1 MRRVFALPLLL
12 LLSLWLAAPAWAD
25 GLGSGSSFVS
35 AAVKK
40 VAPAVVRID
49 TERSVPKVGLDPSFN
64 DPLLRELFGDQL
76 PHSRERGQGSGI
88 VIDAKG
94 LVLTNAHVVEGADR
108 VEVTLA
114 DGRDVE
120 GTVLGSDAITDLAVV
135 SIPRGSGL
143 KAAPLGDSE
152 RLEVGDWAIALGTPY
167 GLERTVTLGIVS
179 SLHRNITS
187 LGFSDKRLDLI
198 QTDAAINPGNS
209 GGPLINASG
218 EVVGINTL
226 VRSGPGAGLG
236 FAIPIN
242 LAKGVAAQLGQGSTV
257 VHPYLGLQLVPL
269 NPRLARDNN
278 ADPNALLQLPERD
291 GALVQRVLPE
301 SPIRRPCCGWWR
313 PLRWARPCR
322 SRCCAGIN
330 SSSSRFGRQP
340 CPTPELRSRP
350 CCGVVM
356 ADLQDQMK
364 RAVAAAATE
373 QIRSGMVVGL
383 GSGSTAALMI
393 QALGAKLKSG
403 ELTDIVG
410 VTTSFQGEVL
420 AAELGIPLQ
429 SLNAVDR
436 IDLAIDG
443 ADEVDPAFQLIK
455 GGGACH
461 VQEKLVAVRAERFV
475 VVVDSTK
482 LVDTLNLGF
491 LLPVEVL
498 PGAWRQVQAQLRAM
512 GGDAQLRMAVKKAGP
527 VVTDQGNLVLD
538 VKFAGGIS
546 DPFSLEKEINNLPG
560 VLENGLFVN
569 ITDQVLVGE
578 INGGVAGVR
587 DLVKR

>member
-35 AAVKK
+35 TAVKK

-88 VIDAKG
+88 VIDVKG

-301 SPIRRPCCGWWR
+301 SPAETAGLRRG
-313 PLRWARPCR
+313 
-322 SRCCAGIN
+322 
-330 SSSSRFGRQP
+330 
-340 CPTPELRSRP
+340 
-350 CCGVVM
+350 
-356 ADLQDQMK
+356 DLV
-364 RAVAAAATE
+364 VAAAE
-373 QIRSGMVVGL
+373 QAVPDP
-383 GSGSTAALMI
+383 AAL
-393 QALGAKLKSG
+393 L
-403 ELTDIVG
+403 
-410 VTTSFQGEVL
+410 
-420 AAELGIPLQ
+420 
-429 SLNAVDR
+429 R
-436 IDLAIDG
+436 
-443 ADEVDPAFQLIK
+443 
-455 GGGACH
+455 
-461 VQEKLVAVRAERFV
+461 LVEA
-475 VVVDSTK
+475 S
-482 LVDTLNLGF
+482 
-491 LLPVEVL
+491 
-498 PGAWRQVQAQLRAM
+498 Q
-512 GGDAQLRMAVKKAGP
+512 
-527 VVTDQGNLVLD
+527 
-538 VKFAGGIS
+538 
-546 DPFSLEKEINNLPG
+546 
-560 VLENGLFVN
+560 
-569 ITDQVLVGE
+569 VGE
-578 INGGVAGVR
+578 TLPLTVLRGDQQLELSIRPAA
-587 DLVKR
+587 LPHA

>member
-1 MRRVFALPLLL
+1 LDFHLAEGAALTGAWGNRSHAGHVQNGQLKPFLRRRWCQRPAAALMGLISCLALNAVARARVRRVLTLPLVLL
-12 LLSLWLAAPAWAD
+12 PVLLALLTLGLTPPAWAD

-49 TERSVPKVGLDPSFN
+49 TERSVPRAGLDPSFN

-135 SIPRGSGL
+135 RIPQGSGL

-269 NPRLARDNN
+269 NARLARDNN

-301 SPIRRPCCGWWR
+301 SPAEKAGLRRG
-313 PLRWARPCR
+313 
-322 SRCCAGIN
+322 
-330 SSSSRFGRQP
+330 
-340 CPTPELRSRP
+340 
-350 CCGVVM
+350 
-356 ADLQDQMK
+356 DLV
-364 RAVAAAATE
+364 VAAAE
-373 QIRSGMVVGL
+373 QVVPDP
-383 GSGSTAALMI
+383 AALLRLVEAS
-393 QALGAKLKSG
+393 Q
-403 ELTDIVG
+403 VG
-410 VTTSFQGEVL
+410 
-420 AAELGIPLQ
+420 
-429 SLNAVDR
+429 
-436 IDLAIDG
+436 
-443 ADEVDPAFQLIK
+443 
-455 GGGACH
+455 
-461 VQEKLVAVRAERFV
+461 
-475 VVVDSTK
+475 
-482 LVDTLNLGF
+482 DTLALTVLRGDQQ
-491 LLPVEVL
+491 LQLSIRPEALPH
-498 PGAWRQVQAQLRAM
+498 A
-512 GGDAQLRMAVKKAGP
+512 
-527 VVTDQGNLVLD
+527 
-538 VKFAGGIS
+538 
-546 DPFSLEKEINNLPG
+546 
-560 VLENGLFVN
+560 
-569 ITDQVLVGE
+569 
-578 INGGVAGVR
+578 
-587 DLVKR
+587 